1 MTDLVT
7 TLQDRFGAQPA
18 VFRDQTSLWL
28 TADHLLAALTTL
40 REAGYALIAL
50 TAYDEWPTDPRFVV
64 VYQLREATAMT
75 LLRLKV
81 RVSEDNPTLPT
92 STGVFASANWPER
105 EVFDMFGITFA
116 GHPDLR
122 RILMPGDWEG
132 HPLRKDYPLGYEEV
146 QFTFNFDEID
156 RKKPYAKE

>member
-7 TLQDRFGAQPA
+7 TLQNRFGAEA
-18 VFRDQTSLWL
+18 VTFRDQTSLWL
-28 TADHLLAALTTL
+28 SADYLLAALITL
-40 REAGYALIAL
+40 REAGYALAAL
-50 TAYDEWPTDPRFVV
+50 TAYDEWPADPRFVV
-64 VYQLREATAMT
+64 VYQLRHTVSMA

-81 RVSEDNPTLPT
+81 RVSEADPALP
-92 STGVFASANWPER
+92 SCAGIFASANWPER
-105 EVFDMFGITFA
+105 EVFDMFGVTFT

-122 RILMPGDWEG
+122 RILMPSDWEG

-146 QFTFNFDEID
+146 QFTFNFEDID